1 MPRMMSMTLTN
12 SFIENIERVFSRY
25 SYKYE
30 YAELCNAFVNK
41 NLRSIERIVWKLHII
56 CLYHPKDE
64 DAVTR
69 YYETRAFYINNYK
82 ESEGQ
87 V

>member
-30 YAELCNAFVNK
+30 YAELCDAFVNK
-41 NLRSIERIVWKLHII
+41 NLKSIERIVWKLH
-56 CLYHPKDE
+56 LVSLSHPKDE
-64 DAVTR
+64 EALTR
-69 YYETRAFYINNYK
+69 FYETREFYIKNYI